1 MKRLMPLIILA
12 LMACQPGVETPA
24 TLPAIANTKPL
35 TSYSTASSYE
45 QYTIEY
51 LRGRTYGGGQIE
63 ILDLLAETDVFTR
76 YLISYPSD
84 GLMIYGFANVPK
96 GAGAYPVIIA
106 IHGFV
111 ASDTYLQPDFG
122 TDAFDLI
129 AQNGYIVIHPYLR
142 NYAPSDNGD
151 NAFRV
156 GMSVDVLN
164 LIALVKSNHE
174 PAELFS
180 NAAQDQIG
188 LWGYSMG
195 GGIAL
200 RVLTIS
206 PDIKAAVLYSSIS
219 GDENKNLELFSQ
231 LSSEPNYESEL
242 LASPDELQKISPVN
256 FYHYITAPIQLYHGT
271 ADSVVPVAW
280 AEETCTALQ
289 NANVTVN
296 CRYFTDEEHSFRR
309 RVSDEFYG
317 TMFDF
322 YNKHLSP

>member
-1 MKRLMPLIILA
+1 MPLIFLA
-12 LMACQPGVETPA
+12 LMACQSGMETSVAFP
-24 TLPAIANTKPL
+24 TNVPTSIPTVYPTVQPIA
-35 TSYSTASSYE
+35 SQYE

-63 ILDLLAETDVFTR
+63 ILELLAETEAFTR
-76 YLISYPSD
+76 YLIRYPSD
-84 GLMIYGFANVPK
+84 GLTVYGFANVPK
-96 GAGAYPVIIA
+96 GAGPYPIIIA

-111 ASDTYLQPDFG
+111 ASDTYLGPDFD
-122 TDAFDLI
+122 TDAFDRI
-129 AQNGYIVIHPYLR
+129 TQNGYIVIHPYLR
-142 NYAPSDNGD
+142 NYAPSDNGN

-174 PAELFS
+174 PAEIFS

-188 LWGYSMG
+188 LWGYSLG

-206 PDIKAAVLYSSIS
+206 ADVKAAVLYASIS

-280 AEETCTALQ
+280 AEETCAALQ